1 MPAMR
6 AVCLLLL
13 ALASGCNHV
22 QLSGGSLAVQ
32 TGPAVLGIL
41 GAAVLATNIHARSA
55 ASPGTLD
62 PNRPAPEMLAD
73 RAVAERDC
81 TQPIEDWSAN
91 LKCR

>member
-6 AVCLLLL
+6 VACLLLL

-22 QLSGGSLAVQ
+22 QLSGGALYVQ
-32 TGPAVLGIL
+32 SGPALGAIL
-41 GAAVLATNIHARSA
+41 AAAVLAANVDARSGS
-55 ASPGTLD
+55 SPGMG
-62 PNRPAPEMLAD
+62 PVPEMLAD
-73 RAVAERDC
+73 RTIAEQDC